1 MCGIVSQAQ
10 HLRDSLAPGEAA
22 RAGPAASQPDILWHD
37 NNFTVYREKA
47 NPVSSQG
54 HIILAFK

>member
-10 HLRDSLAPGEAA
+10 HQPLTPPA
-22 RAGPAASQPDILWHD
+22 RPGPAASQPDILWHD
-37 NNFTVYREKA
+37 SNFTVYREKT

-54 HIILAFK
+54 HIVLAFK

>member
-10 HLRDSLAPGEAA
+10 NQRSLLNSGA
-22 RAGPAASQPDILWHD
+22 RPPSTTASQPDILWHD
-37 NNFTVYREKA
+37 VNFTIYREKT

-54 HIILAFK
+54 HIIVALK

>member
-10 HLRDSLAPGEAA
+10 HLNTPA
-22 RAGPAASQPDILWHD
+22 RPPGPAASQPDILWHD
-37 NNFTVYREKA
+37 NNLTVYREKT
-47 NPVSSQG
+47 NPVSSLG

>member
-10 HLRDSLAPGEAA
+10 HLRNTLSPPGS
-22 RAGPAASQPDILWHD
+22 AASQPDILWHD
-37 NNFTVYREKA
+37 NNLTVYREKT

-54 HIILAFK
+54 HIILALK

>member
-10 HLRDSLAPGEAA
+10 HLRNSLTAP
-22 RAGPAASQPDILWHD
+22 AGPAAAASQPDILWHD
-37 NNFTVYREKA
+37 NNVTVYREKT

-54 HIILAFK
+54 HIILALK

>member
-10 HLRDSLAPGEAA
+10 NLRDFLTPPG
-22 RAGPAASQPDILWHD
+22 RPPVPAASQPDILWHD
-37 NNFTVYREKA
+37 NNLTAYRENT

-54 HIILAFK
+54 HIILALK